1 MPGIKAGERA
11 VDILS
16 LSKVIEKGVFEI
28 LMWILFF
35 PLTLFRMIFRPRTT
49 LAYVR
54 QEVAKADLEDGDDD
68 ASFESAV
75 RPALF
80 LFLAVVIAAV
90 LVPLTPEEIAEYQQT
105 DLGKALLGS
114 WISLVAYNTVIFSIM
129 PLTGAVLLDL
139 LTPGRMTRRT
149 LRLPFD
155 QQCYIGAPSMFGL
168 MALVSLFSSLSV
180 SSVTWCFLILG
191 GWLLVVEYMF
201 FRDNSTMRRRTCVAL
216 ALTTVVVGLILI
228 LIATAMTTGLGIGDV
243 QTAVD

>member
-49 LAYVR
+49 LANVR

-90 LVPLTPEEIAEYQQT
+90 LVPLTPEEIAEYEQS
-105 DLGKALLGS
+105 DLGRALLGS
-114 WISLVAYNTVIFSIM
+114 WISLVAYNTVIFSIL

>member
-1 MPGIKAGERA
+1 MRGNA

-35 PLTLFRMIFRPRTT
+35 PLTLIRMIFHPRAT

-80 LFLAVVIAAV
+80 LFLSVVIAAV

-155 QQCYIGAPSMFGL
+155 QQCYIGAPSMLGL
-168 MALVSLFSSLSV
+168 MALISLLSTLSV
-180 SSVTWCFLILG
+180 SSMVWCFLILA
-191 GWLLVVEYMF
+191 GWLMIVEYMF
-201 FRDNSTMRRRTCVAL
+201 FRDNSTMRKRTCMAL
-216 ALTTVVVGLILI
+216 AMTTIVVGLILI
-228 LIATAMTTGLGIGDV
+228 VVATAMTTGLGIGDV
-243 QTAVD
+243 QAAVD

>member
-155 QQCYIGAPSMFGL
+155 QQCYIGAPSMFGVMVL
-168 MALVSLFSSLSV
+168 ISALPDMGGTSIMVSLA
-180 SSVTWCFLILG
+180 ILA
-191 GWLLVVEYMF
+191 GWLVAVEYMF
-201 FRDNSTMRRRTCVAL
+201 FRDNSSIRRSACVAL
-216 ALTTVVVGLILI
+216 SLATIAIGFILV
-228 LIATAMTTGLGIGDV
+228 LIATVLTTGLGIGDV
-243 QTAVD
+243 QGVAG

>member
-1 MPGIKAGERA
+1 
-11 VDILS
+11 
-16 LSKVIEKGVFEI
+16 
-28 LMWILFF
+28 
-35 PLTLFRMIFRPRTT
+35 
-49 LAYVR
+49 
-54 QEVAKADLEDGDDD
+54 
-68 ASFESAV
+68 
-75 RPALF
+75 
-80 LFLAVVIAAV
+80 
-90 LVPLTPEEIAEYQQT
+90 
-105 DLGKALLGS
+105 
-114 WISLVAYNTVIFSIM
+114 M